1 MQYKE
6 SSKDYSDHTVQITL
20 DVPCDLLAQVDLLLQ
35 NSPVITTREEALV
48 SAMCFALNENDC
60 EF

>member
-35 NSPVITTREEALV
+35 DSPVIATREETLIGAICC
-48 SAMCFALNENDC
+48 AFNENDC
-60 EF
+60 EY